1 MKTTMN
7 HVFISKPVYE
17 IDKLKTD
24 IVMGCLWVQNVNT
37 TYIKYSTRLRF
48 LQL

>member
-7 HVFISKPVYE
+7 HVFILKPVNE

-37 TYIKYSTRLRF
+37 TYITQSTRLRL